1 MSFAEGRPMTPHA
14 VPLDSVQPQPWRNGG
29 GTTRELLAWPQGA
42 PWNARVSVADIDADG
57 PFSAFPGVERWFAVI
72 EGRGVELDFGEA
84 NQRIT
89 RDDQPVRFDGAR
101 APMCRLLDGPTR
113 DLNLMLRGA
122 RGAMVPA
129 VDHRPWSPA
138 GEACAFFAAVDGVVY
153 APAGRERVPAR
164 SLLVYTPPP
173 ATLRF
178 AADSDTGATV
188 GWWLQWSMAR

>member
-1 MSFAEGRPMTPHA
+1 MTPHA

-113 DLNLMLRGA
+113 DLNLMLRDA
-122 RGAMVPA
+122 DGAMVRA
-129 VDHRPWSPA
+129 ADHRPWSPA
-138 GEACAFFAAVDGVVY
+138 GDACGLFAAVRGTLHADRR
-153 APAGRERVPAR
+153 PLRVETET
-164 SLLVYTPPP
+164 LVWFDTPPP
-173 ATLRF
+173 VLRF
-178 AADSDTGATV
+178 AADQDSGSPV
-188 GWWLQWSMAR
+188 GWWLQFTARGA